1 LPYKEPA
8 DGIHPYTHFTM
19 DSVLA
24 QDHAMW
30 ETQGPIA
37 DRTTEHLSYSDR
49 GVSLLRKV
57 AREEIEKVQR
67 GQDPMGVYR
76 GAEDLIV
83 DTNFEESVKAE
94 GSTVPTLVFV
104 R

>member
-1 LPYKEPA
+1 
-8 DGIHPYTHFTM
+8 M

-37 DRTTEHLSYSDR
+37 DRSTEHLSYSDR
-49 GVSLLRKV
+49 GVSLLRKIT
-57 AREEIEKVQR
+57 REQIERVR
-67 GQDPMGVYR
+67 DGHDPMGLYR
-76 GAEDLIV
+76 GSEDMIV

-94 GSTVPTLVFV
+94 GSIAPSLVPPNGTPV
-104 R
+104 RVPVAAAD

>member
-1 LPYKEPA
+1 
-8 DGIHPYTHFTM
+8 M

-49 GVSLLRKV
+49 GVSMLRKV

-67 GQDPMGVYR
+67 GADPMGVYR
-76 GAEDLIV
+76 GTEGLIV

-94 GSTVPTLVFV
+94 GSTVPALVFV